1 MLQTQSSQTSELRAH
16 DVQLNREK
24 AQLNTIMGVLNC
36 YLREFALPNQQVEW
50 HYQSTSLPQTLKRNY
65 SAKQRVAVHLSQQ
78 NGVLVL
84 PIHYASKLG
93 KIKLAEL
100 PWAKMP

>member
-16 DVQLNREK
+16 EVQLNREK

-50 HYQSTSLPQTLKRNY
+50 HYQSTSLPQNVKT
-65 SAKQRVAVHLSQQ
+65 QLSR
-78 NGVLVL
+78 
-84 PIHYASKLG
+84 
-93 KIKLAEL
+93 
-100 PWAKMP
+100 